1 MPLVGIHMAPET
13 MIQTYESLS
22 EAQKLDHAYVKRMF
36 GFAGLVWML
45 SVAEDKAAKASINGT
60 IMRIEIGAL
69 KTAKELVAEWRAS
82 ARREKDDALTQ
93 KYLEKAVESGIYEW
107 EHGVEYYVKRM
118 DTDGELDAWLAS
130 IKKKRSVLDDEY
142 KSARE
147 TGAQNI
153 AVLVLG
159 KLITDLFIL
168 ADESTQTLQDE
179 ADVRLARQTA
189 DIVGALSKMFEIP
202 EAARYYPLAQVTRI
216 ADATLGTGHNEVEQE
231 QLAVILLASFSVLF
245 DMIGYDTARILCE
258 FLAAIER
265 RLAHDVADMM
275 ELFAKFVEDN
285 SVFVALSRTA
295 RIAYS
300 VGAGKVS
307 PLDLVAMVAKQARQ
321 FQKIAKGEWTVA
333 DLAGALRGVSLVGA
347 GRKVHTSIRVR
358 AAALRSFAETV
369 DRKRERAKATVTSR
383 EVEYAGGAD
392 LERAR
397 ESRRD
402 LLESLSLLRKRSVQI
417 TGGEVLVLTQEGES
431 HVLVEAVVPGAY
443 QRRRDA
449 EGVFAPSLVSV
460 RASVVGNATS
470 WRGTVDGSPTG
481 VCLILLDEGED
492 ASRMREKLQLGPHDG
507 WRPVARVMQDASVPS
522 SGVVVMRAPDP
533 PPRKK
538 GEISSPRALVLVV
551 DRDLARAIETALDA
565 ALEYAAEGSDAHRA
579 AGAFV
584 AQTHALM
591 HAKEP
596 RVCGVIAGV
605 PKGTWTRLEVG
616 ARAREELRC
625 MTDAMLLEYRI
636 VRDTVRVFGLGAKLA
651 TSVLLDSK
659 SDEPGA
665 VARFAAWNQIAGFI
679 ARATLEKM
687 VERRKRDLA
696 TGMYREL
703 FEDLEKAVDAAWKA
717 AVEYLEREPPDEPLS
732 LLVYARFE
740 TERDQRAAKRAL
752 AAKRIERPALTWSEK
767 ETGGAGKKGEPIEGR
782 IRAFIEARTRF
793 GRPRYL

>member
-1 MPLVGIHMAPET
+1 
-13 MIQTYESLS
+13 
-22 EAQKLDHAYVKRMF
+22 
-36 GFAGLVWML
+36 ML
-45 SVAEDKAAKASINGT
+45 AVADDEAAKASINGT
-60 IMRIEIGAL
+60 IMRIEIGAF

-82 ARREKDDALTQ
+82 ARRENDEALTQ
-93 KYLEKAVESGIYEW
+93 KYLDKAVESGIYEW

-118 DTDGELDAWLAS
+118 DTDGELDAWLDE
-130 IKKKRSVLDDEY
+130 ILKRRKRLDDEY

-168 ADESTQTLQDE
+168 ADESIQTLQDE

-216 ADATLGTGHNEVEQE
+216 ADARHDEVEPE
-231 QLAVILLASFSVLF
+231 QLAVILLASFSVLL

-275 ELFAKFVEDN
+275 ELFANFVEDN

-300 VGAGKVS
+300 VVAGKVS

-333 DLAGALRGVSLVGA
+333 DLAGALRGASLVGA

-402 LLESLSLLRKRSVQI
+402 LLGSLSLLRKRSVQI
-417 TGGEVLVLTQEGES
+417 TGGEVLVPTQEDES

-507 WRPVARVMQDASVPS
+507 WRPVARVLLDASVS
-522 SGVVVMRAPDP
+522 ASGVVVMRAPDP
-533 PPRKK
+533 PPHKRR
-538 GEISSPRALVLVV
+538 EIASPRALVLVV
-551 DRDLARAIETALDA
+551 DNDLARAIETALEV
-565 ALEYAAEGSDAHRA
+565 ALEFAAEGVESAGSHA

-605 PKGTWTRLEVG
+605 PKGTWTRLDVG
-616 ARAREELRC
+616 ARAREEQRC

-636 VRDTVRVFGLGAKLA
+636 VRDTVRAFGLGAKLA
-651 TSVLLDSK
+651 KSVQWTTNI
-659 SDEPGA
+659 DEPGA
-665 VARFAAWNQIAGFI
+665 VARFEAWNVIAGFI
-679 ARATLEKM
+679 ARSTLKRM
-687 VERRKRDLA
+687 VARRKKGLA
-696 TGMYREL
+696 TGMYSEL
-703 FEDLEKAVDAAWKA
+703 FEDREKAVDAAWKGA
-717 AVEYLEREPPDEPLS
+717 KEYLKNEPADEPLS

-740 TERDQRAAKRAL
+740 TERDQRDAKRAL
-752 AAKRIERPALTWSEK
+752 AAKRVDRPALTWSAEK
-767 ETGGAGKKGEPIEGR
+767 KDESIEDR
-782 IRAFIEARTRF
+782 IRALMEARTRF
-793 GRPRYL
+793 GRRRFL